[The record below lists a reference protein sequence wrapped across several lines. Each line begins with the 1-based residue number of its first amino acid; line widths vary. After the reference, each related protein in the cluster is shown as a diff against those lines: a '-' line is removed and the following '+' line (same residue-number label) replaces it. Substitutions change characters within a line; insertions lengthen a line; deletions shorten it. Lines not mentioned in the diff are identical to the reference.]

1 MLLIQH
7 VTVGIKGLIVFSVLF
22 FSTLLFGSLFYV
34 VHADTANLNLTLTIT
49 MPPQCMFSSGSS
61 RQIVHFGEVQQGLI
75 DGVSYKR
82 TPIDTGLSCGPL
94 EKNALKMGVSWD
106 KEVIFNG
113 ISAVSTSRTNLGI
126 AIYRDSTS
134 TPLRNGASID
144 FTYGNPPNL
153 YAVPIKPSGVMLS
166 DAGSF
171 LGTMTVTLN
180 YQ

>member
-1 MLLIQH
+1 MLLMQH
-7 VTVGIKGLIVFSVLF
+7 VTVGVKALIVFSVLF
-22 FSTLLFGSLFYV
+22 FSSLLFGSLFHV
-34 VHADTANLNLTLTIT
+34 VRADTANLNLTLTIT
-49 MPPQCMFSSGSS
+49 MPPQCSFSSGNSI
-61 RQIVHFGEVQQGLI
+61 QIVRFGEVQQGLI

-94 EKNALKMGVSWD
+94 EKNALNMGLSWD
-106 KEVIFNG
+106 KEVTFNG

-126 AIYRDSTS
+126 AIYRDSTRLS
-134 TPLRNGASID
+134 NGASIN

-171 LGTMTVTLN
+171 SGTMTVTLN